1 MFALSRCGEDGIWW
15 HADTA
20 DTMAWAHGEQG
31 TEAHRGMQWYSV
43 IIQWHS
49 VAIRSTQKHSEAF
62 SDTQRHS
69 AAYQWHIS
77 GTQWHSEALRSTQ
90 WHSVALSGTQ
100 KHSEA
105 LRSTQKHSVALST
118 HLQQL
123 VGGQAFVEPL
133 DPEGIVGRRDHCL
146 VLGLGHRAR

>member
-1 MFALSRCGEDGIWW
+1 
-15 HADTA
+15 
-20 DTMAWAHGEQG
+20 
-31 TEAHRGMQWYSV
+31 MQWYSV

-49 VAIRSTQKHSEAF
+49 VAIRSTQKHSEAL

-69 AAYQWHIS
+69 AALS
-77 GTQWHSEALRSTQ
+77 GTQR
-90 WHSVALSGTQ
+90 HSVALSGTQ
-100 KHSEA
+100 WH
-105 LRSTQKHSVALST
+105 T

-123 VGGQAFVEPL
+123 VGGQALVEPL

>member
-49 VAIRSTQKHSEAF
+49 VA
-62 SDTQRHS
+62 
-69 AAYQWHIS
+69 
-77 GTQWHSEALRSTQ
+77 
-90 WHSVALSGTQ
+90 V
-100 KHSEA
+100 
-105 LRSTQKHSVALST
+105 RSTQKHSVALSGT
-118 HLQQL
+118 RTCKSSW
-123 VGGQAFVEPL
+123 GGKLSSSPL
-133 DPEGIVGRRDHCL
+133 IQ
-146 VLGLGHRAR
+146 RA

>member
-43 IIQWHS
+43 INQWHS
-49 VAIRSTQKHSEAF
+49 VAIRSTQKHSEAL
-62 SDTQRHS
+62 SGTQRHS
-69 AAYQWHIS
+69 VAYQWHS
-77 GTQWHSEALRSTQ
+77 VALRSTQ

-100 KHSEA
+100 WHSVA
-105 LRSTQKHSVALST
+105 LRSTQKHSVALSGTQWHT